1 MLKMAVLAK
10 QVPDTKHVVGDVMK
24 PDGTLN
30 RAKLPAIFNPEDLQ
44 ALELAL
50 RIKDLAGGHVTIFTM
65 GPVRAVEI
73 LRDAMAR
80 GADAAVLVTDR
91 ALAGSDTLATSIALA
106 AAVRRIAP
114 LDLVLAGR
122 QAIDGDTAQ
131 TGPQTAQKL
140 GFPQVTYVESVTEAT
155 NHKITFFR
163 RLGRHAETIESPMPL
178 FVTVS
183 SGAPEARPM
192 RAKRLF
198 KYRRARVAGELRIKL
213 EESGLKGDELNVKLA
228 AQCKELEEQG
238 LLIPT
243 WGIEDLGVDAAMVG
257 LSGSPTKVH
266 KCENVVLKSGEFKK
280 VEPKEADLRAL
291 IEELVH
297 DHILG

>member
-24 PDGTLN
+24 ADGTLN
-30 RAKLPAIFNPEDLQ
+30 RSKLPAIFNPEDLD

-50 RIKDLAGGHVTIFTM
+50 KIKDRVGGHVTIFTM
-65 GPVRAVEI
+65 GPSRAVEI
-73 LRDAMAR
+73 LRDALAR

-106 AAVRRIAP
+106 AAVRKIAP
-114 LDLVLAGR
+114 IDLVLSGR

-140 GFPQVTYVESVTEAT
+140 GFPQVTYVEDVREAT
-155 NHKITFFR
+155 NQRITLFR
-163 RLGRHAETIESPMPL
+163 RLGRHAETIDAPLPL

-183 SGAPEARPM
+183 AGAALPRPM

-198 KYRRARVAGELRIKL
+198 KYRRARVAFEVRQALEGAGLTGPALDERLAEECKL
-213 EESGLKGDELNVKLA
+213 
-228 AQCKELEEQG
+228 LENAG

-243 WGIEDLGVDAAMVG
+243 WGVEDLGVDPALVG

-266 KCENVVLKSGEFKK
+266 KCENVVLKSGEFKRI
-280 VEPKEADLRAL
+280 ESSEAGLRQL
-291 IEELVH
+291 VTELVH